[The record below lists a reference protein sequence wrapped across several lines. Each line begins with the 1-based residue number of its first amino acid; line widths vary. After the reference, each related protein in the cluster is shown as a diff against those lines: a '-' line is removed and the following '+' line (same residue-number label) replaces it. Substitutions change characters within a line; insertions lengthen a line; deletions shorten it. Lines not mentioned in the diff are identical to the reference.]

1 MTISN
6 APETPFAEPWQAQA
20 FALTV
25 ELHAKGAFTWP
36 DWSAALGARIAAADG
51 ADYYEHWLAA
61 LETIL
66 AAKGVV
72 DPPALEARKS
82 DWERAYRDT
91 PHGRPV
97 GLRLRYTAVSRPSSI
112 GVASRGGPA
121 EY

>member
-6 APETPFAEPWQAQA
+6 APEAPFAEPWQAQA
-20 FALTV
+20 FALAV

-36 DWSAALGARIAAADG
+36 EWSAALGARIAAADG
-51 ADYYEHWLAA
+51 GDYYEHWLAA

-66 AAKGVV
+66 AAKGVI
-72 DPPALEARKS
+72 DAPALGARKT

-97 GLRLRYTAVSRPSSI
+97 TLPSS
-112 GVASRGGPA
+112 G
-121 EY
+121 